1 MQVEQLST
9 ASGVVIEGP
18 LLITPQIFGDG
29 RGFFYESWNQ
39 RRFDEAVG
47 CPTTFVQDNHSR
59 SCRGV
64 LRGLHYQLEPEPQGK
79 LVRCPVG
86 VIFDVAV
93 DLRRSSATFG
103 QWVGAELSADNQQQL
118 WVPVGFGHGFLTL
131 SESAEV
137 LYKAS
142 GYWSKSC
149 ERSLRWNA
157 TRISPSPG
165 PWAAWSLCWRR
176 RMLMP
181 LSLRQGW
188 RLGRYLRE
196 GAAHR
201 HCRPTGPGPAP
212 AGACGSGADRH
223 LPQRRQWFAGPGS
236 G

>member
-9 ASGVVIEGP
+9 ASGGVIEGP
-18 LLITPQIFGDG
+18 LLITPQVFGDD

-93 DLRRSSATFG
+93 DIRRSSPTFG
-103 QWVGAELSADNQQQL
+103 QWVAAELNAQTQQQL
-118 WVPVGFGHGFLTL
+118 WVPMGFAHGFLTL
-131 SESAEV
+131 SYHAEV

-142 GYWSKSC
+142 GFWSKTC
-149 ERSLRWNA
+149 ERSLRWSDLEVGITWPLDRLA
-157 TRISPSPG
+157 GVAPLLADKD
-165 PWAAWSLCWRR
+165 AA
-176 RMLMP
+176 
-181 LSLRQGW
+181 
-188 RLGRYLRE
+188 
-196 GAAHR
+196 
-201 HCRPTGPGPAP
+201 AP
-212 AGACGSGADRH
+212 NFAEALVAGEVFG
-223 LPQRRQWFAGPGS
+223 
-236 G
+236 